1 MKLTDEE
8 IKHLRFL
15 VEHFDQEDKEVR
27 EAQIQVWKNL
37 KLLWDG
43 YTQTWWDSV
52 AHDWRVYQPEGENTD
67 QEYYDKTVN
76 IFKAYLE
83 SIIAALSVTIPG
95 ITVYPDDAE
104 NTLDLQTAKAAKK
117 IAELISRHNDVS
129 LIWLQGLFI
138 YCTEGLVACYN
149 YSKEDKKYGTWKEKK
164 YEDVTEEVSISSC
177 STCGSVVNENYCSEC
192 KEVIEDPI
200 ITTQLE
206 TETRLVGVIEN
217 PKSRQCME
225 VYGGLFVKVP
235 NYARKQ
241 EDCLYLRFSYETHYA
256 HARAHYGKIRDKIH
270 ENSGEG
276 AEYYERYGRLSTQ
289 YKGTQP
295 RNNVTV
301 SCTWLRP
308 DSFEML
314 EEKDMKNFR
323 KLFPEGVRVDFVD
336 DTFAEASAEALDD
349 HWTLTKNPLSDY
361 IHHNPLGLMLV
372 SVQEITGEII
382 SLVLQTIEH
391 GIPQTWADPGVVDFE
406 AYKKAEAAP
415 GTIFPASPKS
425 GKTMNDAFHDTK
437 TATLSPEVL
446 PFFQAMQSLGQTAS
460 GALPS
465 LFGGQL
471 EDNKTASGYSMS
483 RAQALQ
489 RLQNTW
495 QVFNVWWKNIYGKV
509 IPAYIADLKDDE
521 KYVEKTDHGTFINV
535 LIRRSELE
543 GKIGS
548 IELESAAN
556 LPMTWTQQKEA
567 FMSIIQLNNPA
578 LLQFLMSPENL
589 PKFQEFMGVSDI
601 FIPGENDR
609 EKQYDEIVL
618 LLESEPIIVPPDEMM
633 VLQAQLSGQLPPPPM
648 EHSSIEV
655 DPMLDNH
662 QVEFSILREWLVS
675 AKGRQAKIDKP
686 KGYKNALL
694 HARDHYAIINKVNQ
708 PQGQAAPQQPAM
720 EEGQNVPA

>member
-1 MKLTDEE
+1 MRLSDED
-8 IKHLRFL
+8 IKNLRFL

-27 EAQIQVWKNL
+27 ESQIQTWKRL

-43 YTQTWWDSV
+43 YVHTWWDSV
-52 AHDWRVYQPEGENTD
+52 AHDWRVHQESGD
-67 QEYYDKTVN
+67 QEYYDKNIN

-83 SIIAALSVTIPG
+83 SIIAALSVTVPG
-95 ITVYPDDAE
+95 IAVYPDDAD

-117 IAELISRHNDVS
+117 IADIIARHNDVS
-129 LIWLQGLFI
+129 LIWLQGL
-138 YCTEGLVACYN
+138 YTYVTEGLVACYN
-149 YSKEDKKYGTWKEKK
+149 YSKEDEKFGTYEEKE
-164 YEDVTEEVSISSC
+164 YEDTTTEETSYSC
-177 STCGSVVNENYCSEC
+177 DECGEGLNDTYCENCNR
-192 KEVIEDPI
+192 EVQTPNVD
-200 ITTQLE
+200 TQWL
-206 TETRLVGVIEN
+206 TGTRLVGSTRH

-256 HARAHYGKIRDKIH
+256 HARARYPDIREKIH
-270 ENSGEG
+270 ENSGG
-276 AEYYERYGRLSTQ
+276 GSDYYEKYGRLSTQ
-289 YKGTQP
+289 YKGITP

-314 EEKDMKNFR
+314 NEKDMKKMR
-323 KLFPEGVRVDFVD
+323 ALFPEGVRVDFVD
-336 DTFAEASAEALDD
+336 DCFAEASAEALDD
-349 HWTLTKNPLSDY
+349 HWTLTRNPLSDY
-361 IHHNPLGLMLV
+361 IHHNPLGLMLT
-372 SVQEITGEII
+372 SVQEITGDII

-406 AYKKAEAAP
+406 EYKKAEAAP
-415 GTIFPASPKS
+415 GTLFAATPKS

-437 TATLSPEVL
+437 TATLSQEVL
-446 PFFQAMQSLGQTAS
+446 PFFQMIQSLGQTAS

-495 QVFNVWWKNIYGKV
+495 QIFNVWWKNIFGKV
-509 IPAYIADLKDDE
+509 IPAYIADLKEDE
-521 KYVEKTDHGTFINV
+521 RFVQKTDHGSFINV
-535 LIRRSELE
+535 FIRKAELE

-548 IELESAAN
+548 IELESVAN
-556 LPMTWTQQKEA
+556 LPMTWMQQKEA

-589 PKFQEFMGVSDI
+589 PKFQEFMGIPDI

-618 LLESEPIIVPPDEMM
+618 LLDSEPIVQLPDEMM
-633 VLQAQLSGQLPPPPM
+633 VMQAQVSGQLPLPFM
-648 EHSSIEV
+648 EHPSVEI

-662 QVEFSILREWLVS
+662 QIEFAVIREWLVS
-675 AKGRQAKIDKP
+675 AVGRQAKIDNP
-686 KGYKNALL
+686 KGYKNVLL
-694 HARDHYAIINKVNQ
+694 HARDHYMIINKVNAEQ
-708 PQGQAAPQQPAM
+708 PPQQAQAEPTQPAM
-720 EEGQNVPA
+720 EGQNA